1 MMLITITITLIMI
14 VIMRNLMPESFMVML
29 WKLILMLIVMIM
41 AKNSIL
47 RDIILSAKIMKVSM
61 IIAIMQANIGRLH
74 TVFVI

>member
-1 MMLITITITLIMI
+1 
-14 VIMRNLMPESFMVML
+14 MRSLMPESFMVML

>member
-1 MMLITITITLIMI
+1 
-14 VIMRNLMPESFMVML
+14 MRNSMPESFMVML

-47 RDIILSAKIMKVSM
+47 RDFILSAKIMKVSM

>member
-1 MMLITITITLIMI
+1 
-14 VIMRNLMPESFMVML
+14 MRNLMPESFMVML

-47 RDIILSAKIMKVSM
+47 RDFILSVKIMKVSM

>member
-1 MMLITITITLIMI
+1 
-14 VIMRNLMPESFMVML
+14 MRNLMPESFMVML

-47 RDIILSAKIMKVSM
+47 RDFILSAKIMKVSM

-74 TVFVI
+74 TVFLI

>member
-14 VIMRNLMPESFMVML
+14 VIMRNLMPGSFMVML

>member
-1 MMLITITITLIMI
+1 
-14 VIMRNLMPESFMVML
+14 MRNLMPESFMVML

>member
-1 MMLITITITLIMI
+1 
-14 VIMRNLMPESFMVML
+14 MRNLMPESFMVML

-47 RDIILSAKIMKVSM
+47 RDFILSAKIMEVSM

>member
-1 MMLITITITLIMI
+1 
-14 VIMRNLMPESFMVML
+14 MRNLMPESFMVML

-47 RDIILSAKIMKVSM
+47 RDFILSAKIMKVSM

>member
-1 MMLITITITLIMI
+1 
-14 VIMRNLMPESFMVML
+14 MRNLMPESFIVML

-47 RDIILSAKIMKVSM
+47 RDFILSAKIMKVSM

-74 TVFVI
+74 TVFLI

>member
-1 MMLITITITLIMI
+1 
-14 VIMRNLMPESFMVML
+14 MRNLMPESFMVML

-47 RDIILSAKIMKVSM
+47 RDFILSAKIMKVSM
-61 IIAIMQANIGRLH
+61 IIAIIQANIGRLH

>member
-1 MMLITITITLIMI
+1 
-14 VIMRNLMPESFMVML
+14 MRNLMPESFIVML

-47 RDIILSAKIMKVSM
+47 RDFILSAKIMKVSM

>member
-1 MMLITITITLIMI
+1 
-14 VIMRNLMPESFMVML
+14 
-29 WKLILMLIVMIM
+29 MIM